1 MYIFESLENLNVLEE
16 CFDNIMEKLTD
27 VINRAITKGKL
38 APFKK
43 GTKLG
48 SYWYKK
54 DRTDKIVPGDTT
66 AELYV
71 KAEKVTPSDSKTS
84 DKQTNRILNN
94 TPWGASDELAS
105 KLHGIKLHGKEE
117 KDLIN
122 DDRLMK
128 IAKEKSQERNKK
140 KSDEV
145 TEDYDSYKEQKEEEN
160 TSQSY
165 KDLANVNN
173 SIRRNKTKN
182 LKAAAKEYKRAR
194 KEELQGRN
202 QPYTYA
208 HLKQQD
214 AVLSAS
220 DKWNKAREE
229 EKDAQEEV
237 DKVRTRAKRAE
248 DWEEK

>member
-1 MYIFESLENLNVLEE
+1 MISIFESLENLNVSEE

-27 VINRAITKGKL
+27 VINRAIAKGKL

-54 DRTDKIVPGDTT
+54 DRVDKIAPGDTT

-71 KAEKVTPSDSKTS
+71 KAEKVAPSDSKTS

-117 KDLIN
+117 KDFIN

-128 IAKEKSQERNKK
+128 IAKEKSQERNKRK
-140 KSDEV
+140 
-145 TEDYDSYKEQKEEEN
+145 N
-160 TSQSY
+160 G
-165 KDLANVNN
+165 
-173 SIRRNKTKN
+173 TK
-182 LKAAAKEYKRAR
+182 
-194 KEELQGRN
+194 
-202 QPYTYA
+202 
-208 HLKQQD
+208 
-214 AVLSAS
+214 
-220 DKWNKAREE
+220 
-229 EKDAQEEV
+229 
-237 DKVRTRAKRAE
+237 
-248 DWEEK
+248 